1 MNSTRLRHIENAL
14 NNFNFTSPLDIYMR
28 LYFKSNNIK
37 NQDKP
42 YISEHVY
49 NIIKNKTLL
58 AYLSSPNMLYTNVI
72 KTYFSSERW
81 KYEMN
86 NEKIPAHVRYS
97 FPKELYEQLV
107 NCYGEKRSIT
117 LMSILNERA
126 PVFLRVNNN
135 KISRNELYKLL
146 MSRGMHVEKC
156 VNSENGLLLTKNQI
170 LKNIPEYKKGYFE
183 IQDEASQI
191 VSSKIPVHPGDKVL
205 DYCAGSGGK
214 ALAFANKMDN
224 TGKIYLHD
232 IRDRMLSQAKIR
244 LRRAA
249 IQNYILLNSNHVL
262 LKKLYGYMDTVVV
275 DVPCSGTGAL
285 RRNPEM
291 KYKFTNAKLY
301 EYVNLQR
308 QIFEKALL
316 YLKKKGKIVYITCSV
331 LDAENVHQAK
341 YFCQKHN
348 LFLSESPFHSLPQ
361 SKSMDGFFLAIF
373 ERKDE

>member
-14 NNFNFTSPLDIYMR
+14 NSFNFMSPLDIYMR

-37 NQDKP
+37 NRDKP

-58 AYLSSPNMLYTNVI
+58 LYLSSPSALYTNII
-72 KTYFSSERW
+72 KTYFSSDKW

-86 NEKIPAHVRYS
+86 NEKIPAHIRYS

-107 NCYGEKRSIT
+107 NCYGEKRSLT
-117 LMSILNERA
+117 LMSILNEKA
-126 PVFLRVNNN
+126 PVFLRVNTN
-135 KISRNELYKLL
+135 KISRNELFKVLL
-146 MSRGMHVEKC
+146 SKGVSVEKC
-156 VNSENGLLLTKNQI
+156 VNSAQGLLLTKNQI
-170 LKNIPEYKKGYFE
+170 LKNNHEYKKGYFE

-191 VSSKIPVHPGDKVL
+191 VSSKIPVQPGDKVL

-214 ALAFANKMDN
+214 TLAFSVMMEN
-224 TGKIYLHD
+224 TGKVYLHD
-232 IRDRMLSQAKIR
+232 VRDKMLSQAKIR
-244 LRRAA
+244 LRRAG
-249 IQNYILLNSNHVL
+249 IQNYILLNSNHIL
-262 LKKLYGYMDTVVV
+262 LKKLFGYMDIVVV
-275 DVPCSGTGAL
+275 DAPCTGTGAL

-291 KYKFTNAKLY
+291 KYKYTNNKLY

-316 YLKKKGKIVYITCSV
+316 YLKKSGKIVYITCSI

-341 YFCQKHN
+341 YFCEKHN
-348 LFLSESPFHSLPQ
+348 LYLSEPPFHSLPQ

-373 ERKDE
+373 ERRE